1 MVSDEFRGGKQK
13 GGVGMAHFVKRAL
26 VPWLLLPVLA
36 VSMSFSARADVAQ
49 GVDAFIEGNRIVA
62 WRELLPAA
70 TDGDATAQFYV
81 GTMYRH
87 GFSTERDA
95 EEATFWMRK
104 AAAQGHGRAKFVL
117 GFDLIQREDFAAA
130 APQILDAAR
139 SGIAAAQYYAGRILR
154 DGSGVGQDAL
164 QALGWLLL
172 AAEQDYVPAQ
182 YEVALLLANP
192 PEDVTLD
199 LISAYRWFEIAAQA
213 GYPAAR
219 ESRDSVGSAL
229 SSQEVAEARAEA
241 NNWIRSH
248 R

>member
-1 MVSDEFRGGKQK
+1 MTYL
-13 GGVGMAHFVKRAL
+13 VKRAL

-36 VSMSFSARADVAQ
+36 VSMSLVARADVAQ
-49 GVDAFIEGNRIVA
+49 GVDAFLEGNRIIA

-70 TDGDATAQFYV
+70 TEGDATAQFYV

-87 GFSTERDA
+87 GFGTERDA
-95 EEATFWMRK
+95 EEAAFWLRK
-104 AAAQGHGRAKFVL
+104 AAVQGHGLAKFVL
-117 GFDLIQREDFAAA
+117 GFDLIQREDFVAA

-139 SGIAAAQYYAGRILR
+139 AGIAAAQYYAGRMLR
-154 DGSGVGQDAL
+154 DGSGVGKDVL

-172 AAEQDYVPAQ
+172 AAEQDYVAAQ
-182 YEVALLLANP
+182 YEVAGLLANP

-199 LISAYRWFEIAAQA
+199 LVSAYRWFDIAAHA

-219 ESRDSVGSAL
+219 ESRDRVGNAL
-229 SSQEVAEARAEA
+229 SPQEVASAQAEA
-241 NNWIRSH
+241 SAWIRSH